1 MAGFCSTC
9 RCRRRR
15 VSEFCSPETPIPM
28 KKQAIDSSNPIFATA
43 DGSTIF
49 KKFGY
54 SPAVR
59 AGDFLYVA
67 GQIGLNPDGSMPAN
81 DEGQI
86 VNAFDRLKIVVE
98 EAGACSTISSN
109 WSATTS
115 DCRTISASSSR
126 SRAAISASRIRP
138 GPSLKSPGWRGR
150 AWSSRSRRWP
160 TRRRRNSARPDQA
173 GRQRMSPL
181 GSR

>member
-1 MAGFCSTC
+1 
-9 RCRRRR
+9 
-15 VSEFCSPETPIPM
+15 M
-28 KKQAIDSSNPIFATA
+28 KKQAINSTNPIFATP

-86 VNAFDRLKIVVE
+86 VNAFDRLKIVLE
-98 EAGACSTISSN
+98 EAGASLDDIVELVSYHVGLQNHLGKFVEIKGRYIREPFPT
-109 WSATTS
+109 WTS
-115 DCRTISASSSR
+115 LEIAGL
-126 SRAAISASRIRP
+126 ARP
-138 GPSLKSPGWRGR
+138 GLIIELKAVAYAPK
-150 AWSSRSRRWP
+150 
-160 TRRRRNSARPDQA
+160 
-173 GRQRMSPL
+173 
-181 GSR
+181 

>member
-1 MAGFCSTC
+1 
-9 RCRRRR
+9 
-15 VSEFCSPETPIPM
+15 M
-28 KKQAIDSSNPIFATA
+28 KKQAINSTNPIFATP

-86 VNAFDRLKIVVE
+86 VNAFDRLRIVLE
-98 EAGACSTISSN
+98 EAGASLDDIVELVSYHVGLQNHLSKFVEIKGRYVHEPFPTWTILEI
-109 WSATTS
+109 AGL
-115 DCRTISASSSR
+115 A
-126 SRAAISASRIRP
+126 RP
-138 GPSLKSPGWRGR
+138 GLIIEIKAVAYAPK
-150 AWSSRSRRWP
+150 
-160 TRRRRNSARPDQA
+160 
-173 GRQRMSPL
+173 
-181 GSR
+181 

>member
-1 MAGFCSTC
+1 
-9 RCRRRR
+9 
-15 VSEFCSPETPIPM
+15 M
-28 KKQAIDSSNPIFATA
+28 KKQAINSTNPIFATP

-86 VNAFDRLKIVVE
+86 VNAFERLKIVLE
-98 EAGACSTISSN
+98 EAGASLDDIVELVSYHVGLQNHLGKFIEIKSRYIREPFPTWTILEI
-109 WSATTS
+109 AGL
-115 DCRTISASSSR
+115 A
-126 SRAAISASRIRP
+126 RP
-138 GPSLKSPGWRGR
+138 GLVIEIKAVAYVPK
-150 AWSSRSRRWP
+150 
-160 TRRRRNSARPDQA
+160 
-173 GRQRMSPL
+173 
-181 GSR
+181 

>member
-1 MAGFCSTC
+1 
-9 RCRRRR
+9 
-15 VSEFCSPETPIPM
+15 M
-28 KKQAIDSSNPIFATA
+28 KKQAINSTNPIFATP

-86 VNAFDRLKIVVE
+86 VNAFDRLKIVIE
-98 EAGACSTISSN
+98 EAGASLDDIVELVSYHVGLQNHLGKFVEIKSRYIREPFPTWTILEI
-109 WSATTS
+109 AGL
-115 DCRTISASSSR
+115 A
-126 SRAAISASRIRP
+126 RP
-138 GPSLKSPGWRGR
+138 GLIIEIKAVAYAPK
-150 AWSSRSRRWP
+150 
-160 TRRRRNSARPDQA
+160 
-173 GRQRMSPL
+173 
-181 GSR
+181 

>member
-1 MAGFCSTC
+1 
-9 RCRRRR
+9 
-15 VSEFCSPETPIPM
+15 M
-28 KKQAIDSSNPIFATA
+28 KKQAITSTNPIFATP

-86 VNAFDRLKIVVE
+86 VNAFDRLKIVME
-98 EAGACSTISSN
+98 EAGASLDDIVELVSYHVGLQNHLGKFVEIKSRYIREPYPTWTILEI
-109 WSATTS
+109 AGL
-115 DCRTISASSSR
+115 A
-126 SRAAISASRIRP
+126 RP
-138 GPSLKSPGWRGR
+138 GLVIEIKAVAYAPK
-150 AWSSRSRRWP
+150 
-160 TRRRRNSARPDQA
+160 
-173 GRQRMSPL
+173 
-181 GSR
+181 

>member
-1 MAGFCSTC
+1 
-9 RCRRRR
+9 
-15 VSEFCSPETPIPM
+15 M
-28 KKQAIDSSNPIFATA
+28 KKQAINSTNPIFATP

-86 VNAFDRLKIVVE
+86 VNAFDRLKIVME
-98 EAGACSTISSN
+98 EA
-109 WSATTS
+109 
-115 DCRTISASSSR
+115 SASLDDIVELVSYHVGLQNHLGKFVEIKSR
-126 SRAAISASRIRP
+126 YIREPYPTWTILEIAGLARP
-138 GPSLKSPGWRGR
+138 GLVIEIKAVAYAPK
-150 AWSSRSRRWP
+150 
-160 TRRRRNSARPDQA
+160 
-173 GRQRMSPL
+173 
-181 GSR
+181 

>member
-1 MAGFCSTC
+1 
-9 RCRRRR
+9 
-15 VSEFCSPETPIPM
+15 M

-98 EAGACSTISSN
+98 EAGASLDDIVELVSYHVGLQNHLGKFVEIKSRYIREPYPTWTILEI
-109 WSATTS
+109 AGL
-115 DCRTISASSSR
+115 A
-126 SRAAISASRIRP
+126 RP
-138 GPSLKSPGWRGR
+138 GLVIEIKAVAYAPK
-150 AWSSRSRRWP
+150 AK
-160 TRRRRNSARPDQA
+160 
-173 GRQRMSPL
+173 
-181 GSR
+181 